1 MTPDAFQLCS
11 LVLAGLGMAMFCV
24 GTFRDLN
31 RPIERI
37 DVLRKYA

>member
-1 MTPDAFQLCS
+1 MTPLQFQLLS
-11 LVLAGLGMAMFCV
+11 LGLTFIGMAMFCV